1 MPDPWM
7 TVYTAPQRLFQ
18 DTFTAADRT
27 TVCCVC
33 RLEEWLQGAIM
44 LPSGV
49 AASTL
54 LEESSI
60 RFASAIVSDDGILL
74 GAACIEF
81 RGNSPEQIVI
91 F

>member
-1 MPDPWM
+1 
-7 TVYTAPQRLFQ
+7 
-18 DTFTAADRT
+18 
-27 TVCCVC
+27 
-33 RLEEWLQGAIM
+33 M

-49 AASTL
+49 AASTW

-60 RFASAIVSDDGILL
+60 RFASAIVSDDGKLL

-81 RGNSPEQIVI
+81 RGNAPEQIVI